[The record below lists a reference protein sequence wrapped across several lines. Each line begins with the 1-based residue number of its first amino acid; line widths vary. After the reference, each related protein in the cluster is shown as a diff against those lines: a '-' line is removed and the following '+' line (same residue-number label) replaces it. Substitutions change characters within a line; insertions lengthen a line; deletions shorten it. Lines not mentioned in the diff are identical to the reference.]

1 MTIYYRGVSPRPRTV
16 ADRQIIEAAVRVIG
30 RVGPGNLTLAD
41 VGNEA
46 GLSAATLVQ
55 RFGSKRGLLLA
66 MAASAAESVDA
77 CFDMVRAAH
86 RSPLA
91 ALVAAAT
98 DVTRYFDTP
107 EEVAN
112 HLAFLQMDLSDPDF
126 QRLMVISSR
135 KTLDGYRR
143 LLREAV
149 DAGELVECD
158 IRRLAR
164 AISAVCGGSLISWA
178 AFKQGTAAAWVRE
191 HVDTVVEPYRSRSRR
206 SGSATKRPARTSR
219 RTRR

>member
-1 MTIYYRGVSPRPRTV
+1 VSPRPRTI
-16 ADRQIIEAAVRVIG
+16 ADEKILEAAVRVIG

-41 VGNEA
+41 VGKEA

-66 MAASAAESVDA
+66 MATSAAESMDA

-86 RSPLA
+86 PSPLA

-98 DVTRYFDTP
+98 DITRYFDTP

-126 QRLMVISSR
+126 RRLMVMSSK
-135 KTLDGYRR
+135 KTLEGYRR
-143 LLREAV
+143 LLRDAV

-158 IRRLAR
+158 TERLAR
-164 AISAVCGGSLISWA
+164 AITAICGGSLIQWA
-178 AFKQGTAAAWVRE
+178 VFRQGTAVAWVRQD
-191 HVDTVVEPYRSRSRR
+191 VDAVLEPHRARSPRSAR
-206 SGSATKRPARTSR
+206 STRR
-219 RTRR
+219 RTRKASRPTRS

>member
-1 MTIYYRGVSPRPRTV
+1 VSPRPRTI
-16 ADRQIIEAAVRVIG
+16 ADAQIIEAAAKVIG

-41 VGNEA
+41 VGKEA

-66 MAASAAESVDA
+66 MATSAAESMDA
-77 CFDMVRAAH
+77 CFAMVRAAH
-86 RSPLA
+86 PSPLA

-98 DVTRYFDTP
+98 DITRYFDTP

-112 HLAFLQMDLSDPDF
+112 HLSFLQMDLSDPDF
-126 QRLMVISSR
+126 HRLMVISSR
-135 KTLDGYRR
+135 KTLEGYRR

-158 IRRLAR
+158 IERLAR
-164 AISAVCGGSLISWA
+164 AITAICGGSLIQWA
-178 AFKQGTAAAWVRE
+178 VFKRGAAVAWVRQD
-191 HVDTVVEPYRSRSRR
+191 VDAVLEPYRLKRSASTTRR
-206 SGSATKRPARTSR
+206 AARTSPR
-219 RTRR
+219 RARR

>member
-1 MTIYYRGVSPRPRTV
+1 MSPRPRTI
-16 ADRQIIEAAVRVIG
+16 ADAQIIEAAAKVIG

-41 VGNEA
+41 VGQEA

-66 MAASAAESVDA
+66 MATSAAESMDA

-86 RSPLA
+86 ASPLA

-98 DVTRYFDTP
+98 DITRYFDTP

-112 HLAFLQMDLSDPDF
+112 HLSFLQMDLSDPDF
-126 QRLMVISSR
+126 HRLMVISSR
-135 KTLDGYRR
+135 KTLEGYRR

-158 IRRLAR
+158 TQRLAR
-164 AISAVCGGSLISWA
+164 AITAVCGGSLIQWA
-178 AFKQGTAAAWVRE
+178 VFKQGAAVAWVRQD
-191 HVDTVVEPYRSRSRR
+191 VDAVLEPYRSSTP
-206 SGSATKRPARTSR
+206 SAQ
-219 RTRR
+219 RTRRTARTPSRRARR

>member
-1 MTIYYRGVSPRPRTV
+1 MSPRPRTV
-16 ADRQIIEAAVRVIG
+16 ADEQIIGAAAKVIG

-41 VGNEA
+41 VGKEA

-66 MAASAAESVDA
+66 MATSAAESMDA

-86 RSPLA
+86 PSPLV

-98 DVTRYFDTP
+98 DITRYFDTP

-126 QRLMVISSR
+126 HRLMVISSR
-135 KTLDGYRR
+135 KTLEGYRR
-143 LLREAV
+143 LLHEAV

-158 IRRLAR
+158 TRRLAR
-164 AISAVCGGSLISWA
+164 AITAVCGGSLIQWA
-178 AFKQGTAAAWVRE
+178 VFRQGAAVSWVRE
-191 HVDTVVEPYRSRSRR
+191 DVDAVLEPYRTSRPAAATSRR
-206 SGSATKRPARTSR
+206 SARATSR
-219 RTRR
+219 RARR

>member
-1 MTIYYRGVSPRPRTV
+1 VSPRPRTV
-16 ADRQIIEAAVRVIG
+16 ADEKIIEAAAKVIG

-41 VGNEA
+41 VGTEA

-66 MAASAAESVDA
+66 MATSAAESMDA

-86 RSPLA
+86 PSPLS

-98 DVTRYFDTP
+98 DITRYFDTP

-112 HLAFLQMDLSDPDF
+112 HLSFLQMDLSDPDF
-126 QRLMVISSR
+126 HRLMVISSR
-135 KTLDGYRR
+135 KTLEGYRR

-158 IRRLAR
+158 TQRLAR

-178 AFKQGTAAAWVRE
+178 VFKQGTAVSWVRE
-191 HVDTVVEPYRSRSRR
+191 DVDTVLTPYRPRVRR
-206 SGSATKRPARTSR
+206 SARASNRSTRKPLR
-219 RTRR
+219 RARG

>member
-1 MTIYYRGVSPRPRTV
+1 VSPRPRTV
-16 ADRQIIEAAVRVIG
+16 ADEQIIEAAVKVIG

-41 VGNEA
+41 VGREA

-66 MAASAAESVDA
+66 MATSAAESMDA

-86 RSPLA
+86 PSPLS

-98 DVTRYFDTP
+98 DITRYFDTP

-126 QRLMVISSR
+126 HRLMVISSR
-135 KTLDGYRR
+135 KTLEGYRR

-149 DAGELVECD
+149 EAGELVECD
-158 IRRLAR
+158 TQRLAR
-164 AISAVCGGSLISWA
+164 AITAVCGGSLISWA
-178 AFKQGTAAAWVRE
+178 ALRQGTAAAWVRTD
-191 HVDTVVEPYRSRSRR
+191 VDTVLEPYRWS
-206 SGSATKRPARTSR
+206 TRPARKARQSTPKRAR
-219 RTRR
+219 RARR

>member
-1 MTIYYRGVSPRPRTV
+1 VSPRPRTI
-16 ADRQIIEAAVRVIG
+16 ADAQIIEAAAKVIG

-41 VGNEA
+41 VGKEA

-55 RFGSKRGLLLA
+55 RFGSRRGLLLA
-66 MAASAAESVDA
+66 MASSAAESMDA

-86 RSPLA
+86 PSPLA

-98 DVTRYFDTP
+98 DITRYFDTP

-112 HLAFLQMDLSDPDF
+112 HLSFLQMDLSDPDF
-126 QRLMVISSR
+126 HRLMVVSSR
-135 KTLDGYRR
+135 KTLEGYRR

-158 IRRLAR
+158 TRRLAR
-164 AISAVCGGSLISWA
+164 AISAICGGSLISWA
-178 AFKQGTAAAWVRE
+178 VFRQGTAASWVRE
-191 HVDTVVEPYRSRSRR
+191 DIDTVLGPYRPRARR
-206 SGSATKRPARTSR
+206 STRATTRPARTSPR
-219 RTRR
+219 RARR

>member
-1 MTIYYRGVSPRPRTV
+1 
-16 ADRQIIEAAVRVIG
+16 AAAAKVIG

-41 VGNEA
+41 VGKAA

-66 MAASAAESVDA
+66 MATSAAGSMDA

-86 RSPLA
+86 PSPLA

-98 DVTRYFDTP
+98 DITRYFDTP

-126 QRLMVISSR
+126 HRLMVISSR
-135 KTLDGYRR
+135 KTLEGYRR

-158 IRRLAR
+158 TRRLAR
-164 AISAVCGGSLISWA
+164 VIAAICGGSLISWA
-178 AFKQGTAAAWVRE
+178 VFRQGTAASWVRQDIDA
-191 HVDTVVEPYRSRSRR
+191 VLGPYRPARRPPRRSRR
-206 SGSATKRPARTSR
+206 
-219 RTRR
+219 

>member
-1 MTIYYRGVSPRPRTV
+1 MSPRPRTIG
-16 ADRQIIEAAVRVIG
+16 DDQIIEAAAKVIG

-41 VGNEA
+41 VGKEA

-66 MAASAAESVDA
+66 MATSAAESMDA

-86 RSPLA
+86 PSPLA

-98 DVTRYFDTP
+98 DITRYFDTP

-126 QRLMVISSR
+126 HRLMMISSR
-135 KTLDGYRR
+135 KTLEGYRR
-143 LLREAV
+143 LLRDAV

-158 IRRLAR
+158 TERLAR
-164 AISAVCGGSLISWA
+164 AITAICGGSLIQWA
-178 AFKQGTAAAWVRE
+178 VFRKGAAVAWVRQD
-191 HVDTVVEPYRSRSRR
+191 VDAVLEPYQAKSPRS
-206 SGSATKRPARTSR
+206 AR
-219 RTRR
+219 RTRRSPRQASRPTRR

>member
-1 MTIYYRGVSPRPRTV
+1 MSPRPRTI
-16 ADRQIIEAAVRVIG
+16 ADAQIIEAAAKVIG

-41 VGNEA
+41 VGKEA

-66 MAASAAESVDA
+66 MATSAAESMDA

-86 RSPLA
+86 ASPLA

-98 DVTRYFDTP
+98 DITRYFDTP

-112 HLAFLQMDLSDPDF
+112 HLSFLQMDLSDPDF
-126 QRLMVISSR
+126 HRLMVISSR
-135 KTLDGYRR
+135 KTLEGYRR

-158 IRRLAR
+158 TQRLAR
-164 AISAVCGGSLISWA
+164 AITAVCGGSLIQWA
-178 AFKQGTAAAWVRE
+178 VFKQGAAIAWVRQD
-191 HVDTVVEPYRSRSRR
+191 VDAVLAPYRSSTPSAQGTRRTARTASRR
-206 SGSATKRPARTSR
+206 ARR
-219 RTRR
+219 